1 MTDGGRLCE
10 MPDELSSLA
19 AAGRGG
25 TFGAQTR
32 MKVLIADTFPDAGR
46 AALTQAGVE
55 VVYDPELKDAA
66 LTEAIRSTGA
76 DILVVRGTKVPAATL
91 TAGHLSLVVR
101 AGAGYDTIDVKTA
114 SARGVYVSNC
124 PGKNSIAVAELT
136 FALILALDRR
146 IPSNVADLKAGRW
159 NKAEYS
165 KARGLFGR
173 TLGLVGLGRIGQEV
187 LGRAHAFG
195 MPVVAWSPSL
205 TPQRAA
211 SLGVQLKGSPTE
223 VAAACDVLSIHVA
236 LNSATRN
243 LIHCGVLDALRP
255 GSYFINTARAEVVDQ
270 SALYEAVRDRGIRAG
285 LDVFAG
291 EPPGGVGTVED
302 RIFELDGVLGTHHI
316 GASTDQAQEAIADET
331 VRIIREYVR
340 TGRVPNVINLAQK
353 SPATHLLV
361 VHHYDRVGVLSAV
374 FSQLKHAGINVQE
387 TENVVFEGAA
397 AAVARVHLDQAPP
410 QWALDAM
417 RAESPDIIELSVL
430 TL

>member
-1 MTDGGRLCE
+1 
-10 MPDELSSLA
+10 
-19 AAGRGG
+19 
-25 TFGAQTR
+25 
-32 MKVLIADTFPDAGR
+32 MKVLIADKFPESGR
-46 AALTQAGVE
+46 ADLVQAGVE
-55 VVYDPELKDAA
+55 VAYDPDLNDAA
-66 LTEAIRSTGA
+66 LTAAVRSTGA

-91 TAGHLSLVVR
+91 AAGRLSLVVR
-101 AGAGYDTIDVKTA
+101 AGAGYDTIDVPAA
-114 SARGVYVSNC
+114 SARGIYVSNC

-146 IPSNVADLKAGRW
+146 VPANVADLKAGRW

-187 LGRAHAFG
+187 LARARAFG
-195 MPVVAWSPSL
+195 MPVAAWSPSL
-205 TPQRAA
+205 TRERAA
-211 SLGVQLKGSPTE
+211 SLNVQSKASPTE
-223 VAAACDVLSIHVA
+223 VAAVCDVLSVHVA
-236 LNSATRN
+236 LNNDTRG
-243 LIHCGVLDALRP
+243 LIDRGVLGALRS

-270 SALYEAVRDRGIRAG
+270 AALYEAVRDRGIRAG

-291 EPPGGVGTVED
+291 EPSGGTGSVAD
-302 RIFELDGVLGTHHI
+302 KIFELDGVVGTHHI

-331 VRIIREYVR
+331 VRIIRDYVQ
-340 TGRVPNVINLAQK
+340 TGRVPNVINLAKK

-397 AAVARVHLDQAPP
+397 AAVARINLDRAPP
-410 QWALDAM
+410 QSTLDAM
-417 RAESPDIIELSVL
+417 RAESPDIIELTVL
-430 TL
+430 RL